1 MTLHVLNIRFGRVSA
16 LPAEL
21 PYYWHLLDSDE
32 RSRAQRI
39 KNPQRQARQVEAQG
53 RLRIILGKAIDIAPE
68 RLRFARHAHG
78 KPYLPDFPD
87 FAFNLSHTADRMAVV
102 ISRGCR
108 VGIDIESCKP
118 RANMDALADKCFGA
132 EEKAYWLALPEA
144 ERLHAFYRFWT
155 RKEAFVKAVGQG
167 ISLGLPHCV
176 IDPLNPERML
186 DVPTSCGH
194 AGDWSLSGFAVS
206 DDICGAVAVDGAID
220 QILIRAL

>member
-1 MTLHVLNIRFGRVSA
+1 MPLHVLNIRFGRVAA
-16 LPAEL
+16 LPADL
-21 PYYWHLLDSDE
+21 PYYWRLLDSDE
-32 RSRAQRI
+32 QSRAQRI

-87 FAFNLSHTADRMAVV
+87 VAFNLSHTADRMAVV
-102 ISRGCR
+102 MSRGCR

-118 RANMDALADKCFGA
+118 RANMDALADKCLDA

-167 ISLGLPHCV
+167 ISLGLRHCV
-176 IDPLNPERML
+176 TDPGSPERML
-186 DVPTSCGH
+186 EVPPSCGH
-194 AGDWSLSGFAVS
+194 AGDWSLAEFAVS

-220 QILIRAL
+220 RILIRAL